1 MTFEIP
7 EDVDPIPDEWWEPL
21 LGVERL
27 MQESPRLLD
36 RCFRLGDFMLMG
48 RERRRSRPL
57 VYLYKHKDTRR
68 YLNVDPQL
76 RAYVF
81 VYARSGNSD
90 GSYRRLDTLEE
101 GIDGV
106 GLWELPRF
114 RPDLVAQRLGIPAR
128 ELTAFFRREVIP
140 ELDDD
145 WAA

>member
-7 EDVDPIPDEWWEPL
+7 EAVDPIPDEWWEPL

-36 RCFRLGDFMLMG
+36 RCFRVEDFMLMG

-68 YLNVDPQL
+68 YLNVDRQL

-81 VYARSGNSD
+81 VAPRSGNSD
-90 GSYRRLDTLEE
+90 GSYRRLQLE
-101 GIDGV
+101 ITNPQ
-106 GLWELPRF
+106 LKKQ
-114 RPDLVAQRLGIPAR
+114 DLRLYYRQGYYAK
-128 ELTAFFRREVIP
+128 TQ
-140 ELDDD
+140 
-145 WAA
+145 